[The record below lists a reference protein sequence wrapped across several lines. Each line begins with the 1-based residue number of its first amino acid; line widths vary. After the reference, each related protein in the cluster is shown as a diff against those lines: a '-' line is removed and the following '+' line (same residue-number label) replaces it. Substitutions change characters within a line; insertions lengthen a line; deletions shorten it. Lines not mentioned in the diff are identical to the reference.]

1 MEISEPE
8 QHVPVARPHVAK
20 RLRLEQSESER
31 ESVTIPV
38 TQSQRATE
46 SEMRLLRSELQSR
59 DLAAK
64 IEGEIR
70 RKEIAFKK
78 VYPMTCEK
86 PSDSET
92 RDYLKKM
99 GLTTGFAKT
108 SFRSGIP
115 RPSFTPS
122 G

>member
-1 MEISEPE
+1 
-8 QHVPVARPHVAK
+8 
-20 RLRLEQSESER
+20 
-31 ESVTIPV
+31 
-38 TQSQRATE
+38 
-46 SEMRLLRSELQSR
+46 MRLFTTRLQSR

-64 IEGEIR
+64 VEGEIR

-86 PSDSET
+86 PSDAKT
-92 RDYLKKM
+92 MDYLKNVM
-99 GLTTGFAKT
+99 GLKTGFSKT

-115 RPSFTPS
+115 RPSFTPT